1 MKEKERSV
9 SKIKN
14 LKEVLFNKT
23 WKKCLLIFIIIF
35 SFVLVGG
42 VLSINY
48 LNDAVTNNHIH
59 TETVIVSD
67 KMYGDNSMSDY
78 YIVIAGNKT
87 YSIPNHN
94 DGYGEKMFE
103 KIEVGS
109 KYKFVV
115 KEPEVTNINQFSHIL
130 QVYNITE

>member
-9 SKIKN
+9 SSIKN
-14 LKEVLFNKT
+14 LKEVLFNKA
-23 WKKCLLIFIIIF
+23 WKKCLFIFIIIF

-42 VLSINY
+42 ALSINY

-109 KYKFVV
+109 KYKFIV

-130 QVYNITE
+130 QVYNVTE